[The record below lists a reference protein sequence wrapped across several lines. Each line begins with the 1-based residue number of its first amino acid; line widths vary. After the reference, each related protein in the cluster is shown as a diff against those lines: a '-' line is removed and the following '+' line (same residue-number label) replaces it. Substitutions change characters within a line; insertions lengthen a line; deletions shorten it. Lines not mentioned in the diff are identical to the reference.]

1 LTRLIESKLKDISGL
16 LGEMAVLSQKAL
28 SLAVDSFVNNR
39 PLESEA
45 FNLAEQLRT
54 LHHKVM
60 DLSTEAIARY
70 QPVATDLR
78 FIRACGEVSYGLYR
92 TGRYAYDIVGTVTVF
107 DDLRGCSW
115 EDVIRTSGV
124 VKEMLAL
131 AIEAFSNLDER
142 QALEVIRMDD
152 VVDGEYRRYLRKV
165 IEGGGER
172 RCEIAGL
179 LIMRYLERMAD
190 HANAIAEAAMYVIRG
205 I

>member
-1 LTRLIESKLKDISGL
+1 MVRLIEPKLKDISAL
-16 LGEMAVLSQKAL
+16 LSEMGVLSQRAL
-28 SLAVDSFVNNR
+28 GLAVESFVNNR
-39 PLESEA
+39 PLEHET
-45 FNLAEQLRT
+45 FTLAEQLRT
-54 LHHKVM
+54 LHYRVM

-92 TGRYAYDIVGTVTVF
+92 TGRYAYDIVGTVSVF
-107 DDLRGCSW
+107 GDLRGCSW

-124 VKEMLAL
+124 VKEMLTQ
-131 AIEAFSNLDER
+131 AIEAFSNLDEKL
-142 QALEVIRMDD
+142 ALEVIGLDD

-190 HANAIAEAAMYVIRG
+190 HANAIAEATLYVIRG
-205 I
+205 S